1 MHPTVRVLALLMF
14 AVMVYGLQRHMLV
27 IALVLML
34 VILLSIDLDKSK
46 AEQANVVSF
55 SAFAEFLR
63 LLKRVRYILL
73 FLLIVYAYNTPGEY
87 VAGWY
92 FSTAPSYEGIRA
104 GLEQMLRLAAILAGL
119 ALLLATTA
127 REQLIAGLY
136 FLARPFKLVGFDP
149 ERFAVRLWLTLYYV
163 EHGMKNRQHN
173 SIHQLMKLEDVL
185 NTDHGAPEQIEI
197 MKPVMH
203 SMDWLVL
210 FGLVLLGVMQLC
222 V

>member
-14 AVMVYGLQRHMLV
+14 AVTVYGLQRHILV

-34 VILLSIDLDKSK
+34 ALLLGIDLDKSK
-46 AEQANVVSF
+46 AEQTGKVSF
-55 SAFAEFLR
+55 TAFSEFLR

-87 VAGWY
+87 VADWY
-92 FSTAPSYEGIRA
+92 FSTAPSYEGIGA
-104 GLEQMLRLAAILAGL
+104 GIEQILRLAAILAGL
-119 ALLLATTA
+119 AILLVTTG

-136 FLARPFKLVGFDP
+136 FLARPFGFVGLDP

-163 EHGMKNRQHN
+163 EHGLKNRQQN
-173 SIHQLMKLEDVL
+173 SFLQLMKLEEVL
-185 NTDHGAPEQIEI
+185 STDHGAPEQIEI
-197 MKPVMH
+197 MKPAIHYKDGLM
-203 SMDWLVL
+203 L
-210 FGLVLLGVMQLC
+210 FCLALLGVIQLC